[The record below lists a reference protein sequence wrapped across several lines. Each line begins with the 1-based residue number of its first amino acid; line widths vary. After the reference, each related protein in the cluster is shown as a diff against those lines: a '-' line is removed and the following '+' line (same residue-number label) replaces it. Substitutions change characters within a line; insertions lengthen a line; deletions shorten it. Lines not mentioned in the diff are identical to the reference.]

1 MSTVTL
7 SKPHWAMTSAEKP
20 DGIASQAL
28 TQALPDFS
36 RALSLFIKSPL
47 AEKRTTLIGAAQKG
61 NAAEGTPPAPT
72 RSVRRAR
79 TSAMIWPISA
89 RRSIVLS
96 DAVDRRRDS
105 EGLGRAGDVA
115 ATIPSDRGGN

>member
-36 RALSLFIKSPL
+36 RALSLFMMSP
-47 AEKRTTLIGAAQKG
+47 AMKGRTTVVGLVRKR
-61 NAAEGTPPAPT
+61 NAAVPQVG
-72 RSVRRAR
+72 
-79 TSAMIWPISA
+79 
-89 RRSIVLS
+89 
-96 DAVDRRRDS
+96 
-105 EGLGRAGDVA
+105 VA
-115 ATIPSDRGGN
+115 